1 MCRTRD
7 PTPHWHRFDWWR
19 ALLFFTRNLFET
31 EGNQF
36 VLLNRVHHF
45 HQSDELNHVL
55 KQNHVLY
62 CNWTILHAFSTS
74 RNRLAFRLF
83 RKSLSDSDLIFFRKN
98 PLKHL
103 QHLFCLGQ
111 RKSQNESRIHFRIH
125 QQQQQQVCVCVCMA
139 YLRAVEMFHF
149 FYCRH
154 FRFPSILCGA
164 FFAVH
169 DPCCTFHT
177 NLIDK
182 NTIVGAEIGRSGRW
196 MTNGVSCT
204 ESNSC
209 NNIRK

>member
-7 PTPHWHRFDWWR
+7 PTPRWHRFDWWR
-19 ALLFFTRNLFET
+19 ALLFFARNLFET

-125 QQQQQQVCVCVCMA
+125 QQQQQVCVCVCMA

-149 FYCRH
+149 FLSA
-154 FRFPSILCGA
+154 FSFSLLFSVALSSRFTILVALFTQIWLTKTQLLG
-164 FFAVH
+164 
-169 DPCCTFHT
+169 
-177 NLIDK
+177 L
-182 NTIVGAEIGRSGRW
+182 R
-196 MTNGVSCT
+196 
-204 ESNSC
+204 
-209 NNIRK
+209 

>member
-83 RKSLSDSDLIFFRKN
+83 RKSLSDNDLIFFRKN

-154 FRFPSILCGA
+154 FPVPFYSLWRFLRGSRSLLHFSHKSDWQKHNCWGW
-164 FFAVH
+164 
-169 DPCCTFHT
+169 DG
-177 NLIDK
+177 K
-182 NTIVGAEIGRSGRW
+182 IGTMNDQWGELYR
-196 MTNGVSCT
+196 V
-204 ESNSC
+204 
-209 NNIRK
+209 KFL